1 VWIHD
6 LLNLNPLSRLTLSY
20 PVNFMITSSG
30 FTKLAG
36 IAVALTT
43 TLVAVPRSQAA
54 IISLN
59 FEGIDNGSSTTNID
73 NFYNGGTSSAGT
85 SGVNYGVTF
94 SPNALGISLNTL
106 TTAPSNTSRGGLG
119 DPNSQLG
126 GLFFLTGSQTFIN
139 FASGFDTGFSLVY
152 TAITSSGSISV
163 YDDVDGAGNLLATL
177 NLPTTPSSCASSY
190 NAAFC
195 PFFPVGVSFAGT
207 AKSIGF
213 AGVANQI
220 ALDDVTFGSATPG
233 APGGSTDVPEPLT
246 IVGTILGGAAAL
258 RMRKRLKATVKL

>member
-1 VWIHD
+1 MVA
-6 LLNLNPLSRLTLSY
+6 
-20 PVNFMITSSG
+20 SSS

-43 TLVAVPRSQAA
+43 TLVAVPKSQAA
-54 IISLN
+54 TISLD
-59 FEGIDNGSSTTNID
+59 FEGIGNNVNIN
-73 NFYNGGTSSAGT
+73 NFYNGGTSSNGN

-94 SPNALGISLNTL
+94 SPNALGIGLNTL
-106 TTAPSNTSRGGLG
+106 STNPSNTSRGGLG

-139 FASGFDTGFSLVY
+139 YASGFDTGFSLFY
-152 TAITSSGSISV
+152 TAINNPGSIGV
-163 YDDVDGAGNLLATL
+163 YDDVDGTGNLLATL
-177 NLPTTPSSCASSY
+177 NLPLTTSSCASGY

-195 PFFPVGVSFAGT
+195 PFSPVGVSFAGT

-220 ALDDVTFGSATPG
+220 VLDDLTFGSATPG
-233 APGGSTDVPEPLT
+233 APSGSTSVPEPFT
-246 IVGTILGGAAAL
+246 IVGTLLGGTAAL
-258 RMRKRLKATVKL
+258 RMRKRLKATVKA